1 MLTNCKLFTPN
12 AFYMKPLIVL
22 VSVFAL
28 SMLFS
33 YAFHQREDL
42 YFSGRLALCVM
53 LLFTSIAHF
62 VFIKGMILMVPP
74 FIPNPL
80 KKLIILITGI
90 IEIAGAAGIMIYET
104 RVTAGYLLVIFLIAM
119 LPANVYATQRR
130 VNMEEGDFSG
140 PGIYYL
146 IFRIPM
152 QLFLIVWTYY
162 FAIIHPF
169 PF

>member
-1 MLTNCKLFTPN
+1 
-12 AFYMKPLIVL
+12 MKPLIVL
-22 VSVFAL
+22 ASVFGIT
-28 SMLFS
+28 MLFT
-33 YAFHQREDL
+33 YAFQQREDL

-53 LLFTSIAHF
+53 LLFTSLAHF

-74 FIPNPL
+74 FIPNPI
-80 KKLIILITGI
+80 KKLIVIITGL

-104 RVTAGYLLVIFLIAM
+104 RITAGYLLVVFLIAM

-140 PGIYYL
+140 PGMYYL

-152 QLFLIVWTYY
+152 QLFLLFWTYY
-162 FAIIHPF
+162 FAIAHPY
-169 PF
+169 PH

>member
-1 MLTNCKLFTPN
+1 
-12 AFYMKPLIVL
+12 MKPLIVL
-22 VSVFAL
+22 VSVFGL

-33 YAFHQREDL
+33 YTFHQREDL

-62 VFIKGMILMVPP
+62 VFIKGMVLMVPP
-74 FIPNPL
+74 FIPDAI
-80 KKLIILITGI
+80 KKLIVIITGL
-90 IEIAGAAGIMIYET
+90 IEIAGAVGIMLYET
-104 RVTAGYLLVIFLIAM
+104 RITAGYLLVIFLIAM

-130 VNMEEGDFSG
+130 VNMEQGDFSG
-140 PGIYYL
+140 PGMYYL

-152 QLFLIVWTYY
+152 QLFLLVWTYY
-162 FAIIHPF
+162 FAIAHPY

>member
-12 AFYMKPLIVL
+12 AFYMKPLVVL

-28 SMLFS
+28 MMLFT

-42 YFSGRLALCVM
+42 FFSGRLALCVM
-53 LLFTSIAHF
+53 LLFTSLAHF
-62 VFIKGMILMVPP
+62 VFIKGMVLMVPP
-74 FIPNPL
+74 FIPDAI
-80 KKLIILITGI
+80 KKLIVLITGL
-90 IEIAGAAGIMIYET
+90 IEIAGAAGIMISAT

-140 PGIYYL
+140 PGTYYL

-152 QLFLIVWTYY
+152 QLFLLAWAYY
-162 FAIIHPF
+162 FTIAHPY
-169 PF
+169 